1 MATAKQLQ
9 LILVTPEK
17 TLLDEPVQ
25 ALRFPLY
32 DGQIGILPGRAPMVG
47 RLGYGELNIT
57 SSAGTR
63 SYYIDGGFVQV
74 KGPVVSIL
82 TDRSMTADEIDSDEA
97 EQQLQKAVAQVATN
111 DVEFFAKARDQ
122 ERARQM
128 ISMARNAR
136 SLV

>member
-57 SSAGTR
+57 SSASTR

-111 DVEFFAKARDQ
+111 DVEFSAKARDQ
-122 ERARQM
+122 ERARRM

-136 SLV
+136 S